1 MSVEAAQPPVEPRAL
16 RAGEEMEP
24 VVTEPF
30 TRTDFVRYA
39 GSGGDFHPIHHDE
52 GFARSAGMPTVF
64 GMGMLHAGMLGLAL
78 ARWVGPE
85 NIRSFGTRFTG
96 QVWPGDVL
104 TFRGRVDAV
113 EDGLASIGLSAENQ
127 DGDSVLRARAS
138 ALVAVRPT

>member
-1 MSVEAAQPPVEPRAL
+1 MSAGAAPPPVEPQPL

-52 GFARSAGMPTVF
+52 EFAAAAGMRTVF
-64 GMGMLHAGMLGLAL
+64 AMGMLQAGMLGVAL

-85 NIRSFGTRFTG
+85 NVRSFGTRFTG

-104 TFRGRVDAV
+104 TFHGQVTAV
-113 EDGLASIGLSAENQ
+113 ENGLASIALSAENQ
-127 DGDSVLRARAS
+127 DGDSVLKAQAT
-138 ALVAVRPT
+138 ALVAA